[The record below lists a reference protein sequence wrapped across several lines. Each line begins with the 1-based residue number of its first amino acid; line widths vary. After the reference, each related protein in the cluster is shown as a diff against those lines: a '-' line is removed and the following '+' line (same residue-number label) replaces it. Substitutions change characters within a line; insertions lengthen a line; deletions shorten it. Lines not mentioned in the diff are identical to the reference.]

1 MSRARILVVDDK
13 ENMLKL
19 FAKILDDE
27 YELTTAADGGRA
39 LLLVEEQDFDVVVTD
54 VKMPGASGLEVL
66 KAVKRR
72 QPDTEVVMMTAY
84 ASVGDAVAAMKLGA
98 YDYLQKPFD
107 PDAAVLTLARALERK
122 RLKEQATSLRREL
135 QAHHSFQ
142 NIVGKSR
149 AMQDV
154 FQLFEQ
160 AAGLDITVLL
170 TGETGTGKEL
180 AARAIHYQSARKD
193 RRFVPV
199 NCGALP
205 TELVESEL
213 FDHARGAFTGATG
226 AKPGLFEEADGGTL
240 FLDEVGE
247 LPLAVQVKLN
257 RTLQEKE
264 IRRVGD
270 NTGTTIDVR
279 VIAATCRDLKA
290 ELQAGRFRDD
300 LFYRLNVFPI
310 RMPSLRERREDI
322 PLLGAHFLDK
332 YARAFQRTLVGLTPD
347 ALRALTGYAWPGNVR
362 ELEHAVERA
371 VVVATGTEI
380 DARDLP
386 EDLQENRK
394 ENLPIETLVKL
405 PYREA
410 LDTAKNRFTRDYLAA
425 LLREFEGNVTRAAE
439 RAAMERESLHRLLKR
454 YGVRS
459 DDFKSER

>member
-180 AARAIHYQSARKD
+180 AARAIHYQSARND

-213 FDHARGAFTGATG
+213 FGHARGAFTGATG

-270 NTGTTIDVR
+270 NTATTIDVR

-332 YARAFQRTLVGLTPD
+332 YARAFQRTLAGLTPD